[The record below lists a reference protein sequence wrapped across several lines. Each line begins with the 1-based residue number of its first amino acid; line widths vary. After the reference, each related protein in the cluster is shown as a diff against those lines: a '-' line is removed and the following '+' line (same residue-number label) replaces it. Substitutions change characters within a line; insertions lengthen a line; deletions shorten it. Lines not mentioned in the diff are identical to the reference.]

1 MYICTIILTNIIS
14 FDNNTIAYLLSLFLD
29 FLISFIID
37 DNFII
42 NLIIINSTLRL

>member
-14 FDNNTIAYLLSLFLD
+14 FDNNTIAYLLSLLLD